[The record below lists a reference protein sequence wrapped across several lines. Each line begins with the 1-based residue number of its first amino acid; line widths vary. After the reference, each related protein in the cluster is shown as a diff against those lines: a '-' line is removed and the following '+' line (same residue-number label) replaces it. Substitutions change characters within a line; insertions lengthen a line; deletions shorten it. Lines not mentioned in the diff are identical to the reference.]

1 VRARICFI
9 VCMTMALLLQLLGGT
24 VGHRGVT
31 PYGAHGRPIW
41 PTSFQGRAIVPL
53 PLSAVEQRFAA
64 QFPGRIGRFSDG
76 RSNIIVRL
84 VDQPTRLL
92 HPAADCFRGIGYR
105 VERAQVRVDNE
116 GQSWSCFKVEKG
128 GQQRMVCERIYDAQ
142 GDAWTD
148 VSSWYWAAALGR
160 TQGPWWAVT
169 VARAP

>member
-1 VRARICFI
+1 MRARLCFT
-9 VCMTMALLLQLLGGT
+9 VCMTIALLLPLLGVTAGHGT
-24 VGHRGVT
+24 ALQGTRGQ
-31 PYGAHGRPIW
+31 AIW
-41 PTSFQGRAIVPL
+41 PTSFQGRSIVPL

-84 VDQPTRLL
+84 VEQPTRLL

-105 VERAQVRVDNE
+105 VGRAQVRVDDD

-142 GDAWTD
+142 GGAWTD
-148 VSSWYWAAALGR
+148 VSSWYWAAALGK

-169 VARAP
+169 VASAP